1 MDYISWD
8 RSATRQHR
16 TPANH
21 DDVMTEPTSMPEWLQ
36 WLAWYIQDEPLVV
49 LVAGMGVV
57 IVWLVRDRA
66 RVLRKRYK
74 ENGQ

>member
-1 MDYISWD
+1 
-8 RSATRQHR
+8 
-16 TPANH
+16 
-21 DDVMTEPTSMPEWLQ
+21 MPEWLQ